1 MPDQPK
7 QADGFEITTGGWA
20 EMSDVNKRA
29 LARVILL
36 ALASTA
42 LAACGGGSTGGETPN
57 LAPAAPK
64 APEPVQ
70 PQAPEPQARV
80 AVTNYNTPEYQRS
93 TSLARIQ
100 ALPAYEGGATGA
112 GVTIGVI
119 DSGIDNSSGEF
130 SGRIHPLSKDVAGT
144 RALNDPQ
151 GHGTLVSAVAAGG
164 RNDAGTFGVAFDAT
178 VLVARADNGDSCAT
192 SGCSYLDDDIAR
204 GVDLAVSGGA
214 RVVNISLGGS
224 PASGRLLTAV
234 QRATSAGVIIVVS
247 AGNDSGSQPDAL
259 ARSLLSGSISNGLVL
274 VAGSL
279 APNNSLSS
287 FSNAAGA
294 STDRFISAPGE
305 QVPTTGLSGRQLSV
319 NGTSFAA
326 PQVAGALAV
335 LADAYPTLSSAQLV
349 DLLLSSAVDLGAT
362 GADSVFG
369 RGALNIANA
378 FKPQGAT
385 RLASGAPVSLS
396 GPEVVL
402 GGALGSGVQLGS
414 ALKDLVIL
422 DRFDRPFTVDL
433 GPNVRAVTARLDL
446 AERLQRRATY
456 EQRALSDRAH
466 LALTLA
472 EAREARIWR
481 RLGLSDVIGPRK
493 KPLGG
498 QASLAISERA
508 SVAAGVGVSPYALVE
523 GARAPSQGVNFIAD
537 ADRDPFTPS
546 GANGSLSFAATSLF
560 GNKARAFRVTASA
573 SSGAANRQEQPYEW
587 ARRQATPKVSRAI
600 VRVAS
605 TLPWIET
612 GVSLGAGRET
622 GSLLGATAAASF
634 ALPHTSMNGTAGLD
648 ATVRLGGGWRLA
660 LAGELGVV
668 RPGAASDLSIITGA
682 TRLTTSRFSAGL
694 LGGSVLK
701 PGDRFG
707 LRVSQPLRVETG
719 GVTLTVPVGYD
730 AARGIAVLEDRRASL
745 TPTGREIAVE
755 AAYMR
760 PLGRYGVLETSLFRR
775 QDPGH
780 SAGTTADT
788 GAIVAWS
795 TSF

>member
-1 MPDQPK
+1 M
-7 QADGFEITTGGWA
+7 
-20 EMSDVNKRA
+20 
-29 LARVILL
+29 
-36 ALASTA
+36 
-42 LAACGGGSTGGETPN
+42 
-57 LAPAAPK
+57 
-64 APEPVQ
+64 
-70 PQAPEPQARV
+70 
-80 AVTNYNTPEYQRS
+80 
-93 TSLARIQ
+93 
-100 ALPAYEGGATGA
+100 
-112 GVTIGVI
+112 
-119 DSGIDNSSGEF
+119 
-130 SGRIHPLSKDVAGT
+130 
-144 RALNDPQ
+144 
-151 GHGTLVSAVAAGG
+151 
-164 RNDAGTFGVAFDAT
+164 AFDAT
-178 VLVARADNGDSCAT
+178 LLVARADNGDSCTT

-493 KPLGG
+493 NRWAARPRWRSASGLRSR
-498 QASLAISERA
+498 QASACRLMR
-508 SVAAGVGVSPYALVE
+508 
-523 GARAPSQGVNFIAD
+523 
-537 ADRDPFTPS
+537 
-546 GANGSLSFAATSLF
+546 
-560 GNKARAFRVTASA
+560 
-573 SSGAANRQEQPYEW
+573 W
-587 ARRQATPKVSRAI
+587 SRAR
-600 VRVAS
+600 VR
-605 TLPWIET
+605 
-612 GVSLGAGRET
+612 
-622 GSLLGATAAASF
+622 
-634 ALPHTSMNGTAGLD
+634 
-648 ATVRLGGGWRLA
+648 
-660 LAGELGVV
+660 
-668 RPGAASDLSIITGA
+668 RP
-682 TRLTTSRFSAGL
+682 
-694 LGGSVLK
+694 
-701 PGDRFG
+701 
-707 LRVSQPLRVETG
+707 
-719 GVTLTVPVGYD
+719 
-730 AARGIAVLEDRRASL
+730 RA
-745 TPTGREIAVE
+745 
-755 AAYMR
+755 
-760 PLGRYGVLETSLFRR
+760 
-775 QDPGH
+775 
-780 SAGTTADT
+780 
-788 GAIVAWS
+788 
-795 TSF
+795 